1 MATGIEAMVNLRRMT
16 PEDLAAAHDL
26 SHEQKWPHRIEDWE
40 MLFSLGF
47 GYVAERAN
55 PDGQIQIIGTTMA
68 WLYGEDAA
76 TLGMVIVSPHA
87 QGMGI
92 GRRLMDA
99 VLDDLGDRTVLLN
112 ATDEGAP
119 LYRKMGFEPIGPVF
133 QHQGAAF
140 TVPMAELIPDE
151 RVRPLGAKDMPTLR
165 DLARQA
171 SGMNRDAL
179 LDALVPGAQGVVLT
193 RSNEPVGFALFRR
206 FGRGYVVGP
215 TVAPDTGGAKAL
227 ISHWLGSNSGMFC
240 RLDIPE
246 ESGLGAW
253 LDELGLPCVG
263 RVMRMVRGTPVK
275 AGSTVKTFS
284 LTTQALG

>member
-1 MATGIEAMVNLRRMT
+1 MVDLRRMT

-40 MLFSLGF
+40 MLLSLGF
-47 GYVAERAN
+47 GYVAERDG
-55 PDGQIQIIGTTMA
+55 PDGRRDIIGTTMA
-68 WLYGEDAA
+68 WLYGDDAA

-99 VLDDLGDRTVLLN
+99 VLHDLGDRTVLLN

-140 TVPMAELIPDE
+140 AVPMAELIPDE

-275 AGSTVKTFS
+275 AGSAVKTFS

>member
-1 MATGIEAMVNLRRMT
+1 MATGIEAMVDLRRMT
-16 PEDLAAAHDL
+16 AEDLTAAHDL

-40 MLFSLGF
+40 MMFGLGS
-47 GYVAERAN
+47 GYVAER
-55 PDGQIQIIGTTMA
+55 DGEIVGTAMS
-68 WLYGEDAA
+68 WLYGDDFA

-99 VLDDLGDRTVLLN
+99 VLGDLGDRTVMLN

-119 LYRKMGFEPIGPVF
+119 LYRKLGFDPGGPIF

-140 TVPMAELIPDE
+140 AVPMAELIPDE
-151 RVRPLGAKDMPTLR
+151 RVRPLGVKDMSVLR
-165 DLARQA
+165 NLARRA
-171 SGMNRDAL
+171 TGMDRDKL
-179 LDALVPGAQGVVLT
+179 LEALVPGAQGVVLT

-206 FGRGYVVGP
+206 FGRGYIVGP
-215 TVAPDTGGAKAL
+215 TIAPDTGGAKAL
-227 ISHWLGSNSGMFC
+227 ISHWLGSNSGIFC
-240 RLDIPE
+240 RLDVPE
-246 ESGLGAW
+246 ESGLSAW

-263 RVMRMVRGTPVK
+263 RVLRMTRGPAPK
-275 AGSTVKTFS
+275 ADPSAKTFS

>member
-1 MATGIEAMVNLRRMT
+1 MATGIEAMVELRRMT
-16 PEDLAAAHDL
+16 AEDLTAAHGL
-26 SHEQKWPHRIEDWE
+26 SSEQKWPHRIEDWE
-40 MLFSLGF
+40 MLLSLGF
-47 GYVAERAN
+47 GYVATRDDEVM
-55 PDGQIQIIGTTMA
+55 GTAMA

-76 TLGMVIVSPHA
+76 TLGMVIVSPRA

-99 VLDDLGDRTVLLN
+99 VLADLGDRTVLLN

-119 LYRKMGFEPIGPVF
+119 LYRKMGFEPVGPVF

-140 TVPMAELIPDE
+140 SVPMAELIPDE
-151 RVRPLGAKDMPTLR
+151 RVRPLGAKDMATLHG
-165 DLARQA
+165 LAKRA
-171 SGMNRDAL
+171 TGMDRAAL

-227 ISHWLGSNSGMFC
+227 ISHWLGSNAGMFC

-253 LDELGLPCVG
+253 LDDLGLPCVG
-263 RVMRMVRGTPVK
+263 RVMRMVRGPLPK
-275 AGSTVKTFS
+275 ADPAITIFS

>member
-16 PEDLAAAHDL
+16 AQDLAVAHDL

-40 MLFSLGF
+40 LLFQLGF
-47 GYVAERAN
+47 GYVAER
-55 PDGQIQIIGTTMA
+55 DGPNHHREVIGTAMA

-76 TLGMVIVSPHA
+76 TLGMVIVSPRA

-99 VLDDLGDRTVLLN
+99 VLGDLGDRTVLLN
-112 ATDEGAP
+112 ATDEGTP
-119 LYRKMGFEPIGPVF
+119 LYRKLGFEPIGPVF

-140 TVPMAELIPDE
+140 AVPMAELIPEE
-151 RVRPLGAKDMPTLR
+151 RVRPLGAKDMEVLR
-165 DLARQA
+165 DLARRA
-171 SGMNRDAL
+171 TGMDRDTL

-215 TVAPDTGGAKAL
+215 TIAPDTGGAKAL
-227 ISHWLGSNSGMFC
+227 ISHWLGSNSGIFC
-240 RLDIPE
+240 RLDVPE
-246 ESGLGAW
+246 ESGLSGW

-263 RVMRMVRGTPVK
+263 RVMRMVRGPAPATDP
-275 AGSTVKTFS
+275 SVKTFS

>member
-1 MATGIEAMVNLRRMT
+1 MATGIEAMVDLRRMT
-16 PEDLAAAHDL
+16 AQDLAAAHDL
-26 SHEQKWPHRIEDWE
+26 SSEQKWPHRVEDWE
-40 MLFSLGF
+40 MLLSLGF
-47 GYVAERAN
+47 GYVAER
-55 PDGQIQIIGTTMA
+55 DGEVIGTAMA
-68 WLYGEDAA
+68 WLYGTTAA
-76 TLGMVIVSPHA
+76 TLGMVIVSPRA

-92 GRRLMDA
+92 GRRLMAA
-99 VLDDLGDRTVLLN
+99 VLNDLGDRTILLN
-112 ATDEGAP
+112 ATDDGAP
-119 LYRKMGFEPIGPVF
+119 LYRKLGFENIGPVF

-140 TVPMAELIPDE
+140 AVPMAELIPDE
-151 RVRPLGAKDMPTLR
+151 RVRPLGTKDMATLR
-165 DLARQA
+165 DLARRA
-171 SGMNRDAL
+171 SGMDRDAL

-227 ISHWLGSNSGMFC
+227 ISHWLGSNAGMFC

-246 ESGLGAW
+246 ESGLGGW

-263 RVMRMVRGTPVK
+263 RVMRMVRGPEPK
-275 AGSTVKTFS
+275 ADPTVTVFS

>member
-1 MATGIEAMVNLRRMT
+1 MATGIEAMVDLRRMT
-16 PEDLAAAHDL
+16 LEDLAAAHTL
-26 SHEQKWPHRIEDWE
+26 SSEQKWPHRIEDWE
-40 MLFSLGF
+40 MLFALGF
-47 GYVAERAN
+47 GYVVER
-55 PDGQIQIIGTTMA
+55 DGEVIGTAMA
-68 WLYGEDAA
+68 WLYGADAA
-76 TLGMVIVSPHA
+76 TLGMVIVSPRA
-87 QGMGI
+87 QGMGL
-92 GRRLMDA
+92 GRRLMEA
-99 VLDDLGDRTVLLN
+99 VLGDLGDRTVLLN

-119 LYRKMGFEPIGPVF
+119 LYRKLGFETIGPVF

-140 TVPMAELIPDE
+140 AVPMAELIPDE
-151 RVRPLGAKDMPTLR
+151 RVRPLGVKDMGTLR
-165 DLARQA
+165 DMARRA
-171 SGMNRDAL
+171 TGMDRDAL

-246 ESGLGAW
+246 ESGLGGW

-263 RVMRMVRGTPVK
+263 RVVRMVRGRQPVIDP
-275 AGSTVKTFS
+275 SVTTFS

>member
-1 MATGIEAMVNLRRMT
+1 MATGIEAMVDLRRMT
-16 PEDLAAAHDL
+16 AEDLAAAHDL

-40 MLFSLGF
+40 MMFSLGS
-47 GYVAERAN
+47 GYVAER
-55 PDGQIQIIGTTMA
+55 DGEIVGTAMS
-68 WLYGEDAA
+68 WLYGEDTA
-76 TLGMVIVSPHA
+76 TLGMVIVSPNA

-99 VLDDLGDRTVLLN
+99 VLDDLNGRTVMLN
-112 ATDEGAP
+112 ATDEGLS
-119 LYRKMGFEPIGPVF
+119 LYRKMGFEPMGSIF

-140 TVPMAELIPDE
+140 AVPMAELIPDE
-151 RVRPLGAKDMPTLR
+151 RVRPLGNKDMDVLR
-165 DLARQA
+165 TLARRA
-171 SGMNRDAL
+171 TGMDRDKL

-215 TVAPDTGGAKAL
+215 TIAPDTGGAKAL
-227 ISHWLGSNSGMFC
+227 ISHWLGSNSGIFC
-240 RLDIPE
+240 RLDVPE
-246 ESGLGAW
+246 ESGLSGW

-263 RVMRMVRGTPVK
+263 RVMRMTRGQHPK
-275 AGSTVKTFS
+275 ADPDLRIFS

>member
-1 MATGIEAMVNLRRMT
+1 MATGIEAMVDLRRMT
-16 PEDLAAAHDL
+16 VDDLAAAHIL
-26 SHEQKWPHRIEDWE
+26 SSEQKWPHRIEDWE
-40 MLFSLGF
+40 MLFGLGF
-47 GYVAERAN
+47 GYVVERA
-55 PDGQIQIIGTTMA
+55 GEVVGTAMA

-76 TLGMVIVSPHA
+76 TLGMVIVSPNA
-87 QGMGI
+87 QGMGL
-92 GRRLMDA
+92 GRRLMEA
-99 VLDDLGDRTVLLN
+99 VLGDLGDRTVLLN

-119 LYRKMGFEPIGPVF
+119 LYRKLGFEPIGPVF

-140 TVPMAELIPDE
+140 AVPMAELIPDE
-151 RVRPLGAKDMPTLR
+151 RVRPLGAKDMPTLHA
-165 DLARQA
+165 LARRA
-171 SGMNRDAL
+171 TGMDRDAL

-193 RSNEPVGFALFRR
+193 RCNEPVGFALFRR

-246 ESGLGAW
+246 ESGLGGW

-263 RVMRMVRGTPVK
+263 RVMRMVRGPAPARDPSIT
-275 AGSTVKTFS
+275 TFS

>member
-1 MATGIEAMVNLRRMT
+1 MATGIEAMVKLRRMT
-16 PEDLAAAHDL
+16 AADLTAAHDL
-26 SHEQKWPHRIEDWE
+26 SSEQKWPHCIEDWE
-40 MLFSLGF
+40 MLLGLGF
-47 GYVAERAN
+47 GYVATR
-55 PDGQIQIIGTTMA
+55 DDVVIGTAMA

-76 TLGMVIVSPHA
+76 TLGMVIVSPRA

-99 VLDDLGDRTVLLN
+99 VLGDLGNRTVLLN

-119 LYRKMGFEPIGPVF
+119 LYRKLGFAPVGPVF

-140 TVPMAELIPDE
+140 SVPMAELIPDE
-151 RVRPLGAKDMPTLR
+151 RVRPLGAKDMKTLHG
-165 DLARQA
+165 LAKRA
-171 SGMNRDAL
+171 TGMDRAAL

-215 TVAPDTGGAKAL
+215 TIAPDTGGAKAL
-227 ISHWLGSNSGMFC
+227 ISHWLGSNAGMFC
-240 RLDIPE
+240 RLDVPE

-253 LDELGLPCVG
+253 LDDLGLPCVG
-263 RVMRMVRGTPVK
+263 RVMRMARGPLPPLDHSVT
-275 AGSTVKTFS
+275 TFS

>member
-1 MATGIEAMVNLRRMT
+1 MATGIEAMVNLRHMT
-16 PEDLAAAHDL
+16 AEDLAAAHDL

-40 MLFSLGF
+40 MMFSLGS
-47 GYVAERAN
+47 GYVAER
-55 PDGQIQIIGTTMA
+55 DGELIGTAMS

-76 TLGMVIVSPHA
+76 TLGMVIVSPKA

-99 VLDDLGDRTVLLN
+99 VLDDLSGRTVMLN
-112 ATDEGAP
+112 ATDEGLP
-119 LYRKMGFEPIGPVF
+119 LYRKMGFEPIGPIY

-140 TVPMAELIPDE
+140 AVPMAELIPDE
-151 RVRPLGAKDMPTLR
+151 RVRPLGNKDMDVLR
-165 DLARQA
+165 TLARRA
-171 SGMNRDAL
+171 TGMDRDKL
-179 LDALVPGAQGVVLT
+179 LEALVPGAQGVVLT

-215 TVAPDTGGAKAL
+215 TIAPDTGGAKAL
-227 ISHWLGSNSGMFC
+227 ISHWLGSNSGIFC
-240 RLDIPE
+240 RLDVTE
-246 ESGLGAW
+246 ESGLSGW

-263 RVMRMVRGTPVK
+263 RVMRMTRGQHPK
-275 AGSTVKTFS
+275 ADPDLKIFS

>member
-1 MATGIEAMVNLRRMT
+1 MATGIEAMVDLRRMT
-16 PEDLAAAHDL
+16 AEDLTAAHDL

-40 MLFSLGF
+40 LLFQLGF

-55 PDGQIQIIGTTMA
+55 ADGQPEIIGTAMA
-68 WLYGEDAA
+68 WLYGDDAA
-76 TLGMVIVSPHA
+76 TLGMVIVSPKA
-87 QGMGI
+87 QGLGI

-99 VLDDLGDRTVLLN
+99 VLNDLGDRTVLLN

-119 LYRKMGFEPIGPVF
+119 LYRKLGFEPTGPVI

-140 TVPMAELIPDE
+140 AVPIAELIPDE
-151 RVRPLGAKDMPTLR
+151 RVRPLGAKDLVTLH
-165 DLARQA
+165 DLARRA
-171 SGMNRDAL
+171 TGMDRDKL
-179 LDALVPGAQGVVLT
+179 LDTLVPGAQGVVLT

-215 TVAPDTGGAKAL
+215 TIAPDTGGAKAL
-227 ISHWLGSNSGMFC
+227 ISHWLGSNSGIFC
-240 RLDIPE
+240 RLDVPE
-246 ESGLGAW
+246 ESGLSGW

-263 RVMRMVRGTPVK
+263 RVMRMVRGPAPATDPSVQ
-275 AGSTVKTFS
+275 TFS

>member
-1 MATGIEAMVNLRRMT
+1 MATGIEAMVNLRHMT
-16 PEDLAAAHDL
+16 AQDLTAAHDL

-40 MLFSLGF
+40 MLFQLGF
-47 GYVAERAN
+47 GYVAER
-55 PDGQIQIIGTTMA
+55 DGEVIGTAMA
-68 WLYGEDAA
+68 WLYGDDAA
-76 TLGMVIVSPHA
+76 TLGMVIVSPRA

-92 GRRLMDA
+92 GRRLMEA
-99 VLDDLGDRTVLLN
+99 VLNDLGDRTVLLN

-119 LYRKMGFEPIGPVF
+119 LYRKLGFEPIGPVF

-140 TVPMAELIPDE
+140 AVPMAELIPDE
-151 RVRPLGAKDMPTLR
+151 RVRPLGAKDMDVLR

-171 SGMNRDAL
+171 TGMNRDAL

-215 TVAPDTGGAKAL
+215 TIAPDTGGAKAL
-227 ISHWLGSNSGMFC
+227 ISHWLGSNSGIFC
-240 RLDIPE
+240 RLDVPE
-246 ESGLGAW
+246 ESGLSGW

-263 RVMRMVRGTPVK
+263 RVMRMVRGKPIDPK
-275 AGSTVKTFS
+275 APVKTFS